1 MTMAEDRQLRIGLPK
16 GSLQNSTIELL
27 RKAGFS
33 VTVDERAYS
42 PDMGDDELWAVLLR
56 AQELPLYID
65 HGVLD
70 CGLTGYDWILER
82 NVDLVEVCNLI
93 YAKGGMRP
101 YRWVLAVHESSD
113 INSIEDLQGKRIA
126 TELVSVT
133 ERLLAEHGVEAEV
146 EFSWG
151 ATEAKCPDLV
161 DAVVE
166 GTETGSTLYANN
178 LRIVQVLFE
187 SCTKL
192 VANKEAWADPW
203 KRAKIESLALLLN
216 AALEAEN
223 KVGLKM
229 NARAEDLDAVIGCLP
244 ALKKPTISPLAN
256 GGDDKWVAVETIVDQ
271 KIVKD
276 LIPALKAAGA
286 QGIIEY
292 PLTKVVL

>member
-1 MTMAEDRQLRIGLPK
+1 MSDRQLRIGLPK
-16 GSLQNSTIELL
+16 GSLQDSTIDLF
-27 RKAGFS
+27 RKAGFN

-42 PDMGDDELWAVLLR
+42 PDLGDEEIWAVLLR

-82 NVDLVEVCNLI
+82 GVDLHEVTDLV

-101 YRWVLAVHESSD
+101 YRWVLAVHENSS
-113 INSIEDLQGKRIA
+113 IQCWEDLQGKRIA
-126 TELVSVT
+126 TELVEVT
-133 ERLLAEHGVEAEV
+133 RRFLAERGVQAEV

-166 GTETGSTLYANN
+166 GTETGSTLRANN
-178 LRIVQVLFE
+178 LRIVETLFE
-187 SCTKL
+187 SCTKF
-192 VANKEAWADPW
+192 VANREAWEDPW
-203 KRAKIESLALLLN
+203 KRRKIESISLLLN
-216 AALEAEN
+216 AALEAEK

-229 NARAEDLDAVIGCLP
+229 NVAEEDLEAVLECLP

-256 GGDDKWVAVETIVDQ
+256 DGDGWVAVETVVDTDR
-271 KIVKD
+271 VKD

-292 PLTKVVL
+292 ALNKVVV

>member
-1 MTMAEDRQLRIGLPK
+1 MSEKQQLRIGLPK
-16 GSLQNSTIELL
+16 GSLQNSTMELF
-27 RKAGFS
+27 RKAGFPA
-33 VTVDERAYS
+33 TVDDRAYA
-42 PDMGDDELWAVLLR
+42 PDLGDDELWGVLLR
-56 AQELPLYID
+56 AQELPEYIA

-82 NVDLVEVCNLI
+82 DVEVVEVCDLL

-101 YRWVLAVHESSD
+101 YNWVLAVHESSG
-113 INSIEDLQGKRIA
+113 IEGWQGLQGKRIA
-126 TELVSVT
+126 TELVDVT
-133 ERLLAEHGVEAEV
+133 RRFLAENGVEAEV

-166 GTETGSTLYANN
+166 GTETGSTLRANN
-178 LRIVQVLFE
+178 LQIIETLFT
-187 SCTKL
+187 SCTKF
-192 VANKEAWADPW
+192 VANKEAWEDPW
-203 KRAKIESLALLLN
+203 KRAKIESIALLLN

-229 NARAEDLDAVIGCLP
+229 NAREEDLSAVIACLP

-256 GGDDKWVAVETIVDQ
+256 GGDDHWVAVETIVDA

-292 PLTKVVL
+292 PLSKVVI

>member
-203 KRAKIESLALLLN
+203 KRAKIESIALLLN